1 MGRKKWLIVLLMLL
15 VLAGL
20 AWWLRKP
27 FLSWY
32 HVRQLVHADKENQAA
47 CVRRVAELG
56 QAVVPRLLSCLEYP
70 EDQACENVATALVCL
85 AELWGPDDER
95 SIALVQEL
103 NKNLPRYS
111 RAGKQELL
119 QIPAVLLRL
128 CQARTPEPRL
138 LEAASDLFAATAADA
153 DLRRGSL
160 ILGAALVKHCP
171 RGPAGQTCRELGLG
185 GLKDCSPENRARAVN
200 LLLRAGDPQ
209 LLAKVVPMLKDQDA
223 EVRQAALTALGPA
236 KEIIGDDDLL
246 PLLHDVDQGVRKLT
260 EEALRS
266 RGLPENHLVLARL
279 ISDDRPVQRLQVV
292 HHLFQTEDLPVG
304 IWLRRLSQDPAPAV
318 RAAAV
323 RAAYYQTKADLRD
336 RLLEMSQEDPSPTV
350 RQLAGHYLSRQP
362 PEWGAG
368 SRE

>member
-1 MGRKKWLIVLLMLL
+1 MGRKKWLILLLMLL
-15 VLAGL
+15 VLASL

-32 HVRQLVHADKENQAA
+32 YVRQLVHADKENQAA
-47 CVRRVAELG
+47 CVKRVAELD

-70 EDQACENVATALVCL
+70 EEQACENVTAALVCL
-85 AELWGPDDER
+85 VELWGPDDER
-95 SIALVQEL
+95 AIAIVEDL
-103 NKNLPRYS
+103 NRNLPRYG
-111 RAGKQELL
+111 RAGKQESLR
-119 QIPAVLLRL
+119 IPAALLRL
-128 CQARTPEPRL
+128 CLSRTPAPPL
-138 LEAASDLFAATAADA
+138 LEAASDLFTATAGDA

-171 RGPAGQTCRELGLG
+171 RGPVGQACRDLGLG
-185 GLKDCSPENRARAVN
+185 GLKDSSPENRARAVN
-200 LLLRAGDPQ
+200 LLLRAGDPA
-209 LLAKVVPMLKDQDA
+209 LLAKVIPMLRDQAA

-236 KEIIGDDDLL
+236 KDIIGDDDLL
-246 PLLHDVDQGVRKLT
+246 PLLHDADQGVRKLA

-292 HHLFQTEDLPVG
+292 HHLSQTEDLPVG

-336 RLLEMSQEDPSPTV
+336 RLLEMAQEDPSPTV
-350 RQLAGHYLSRQP
+350 RQLAGYYISRQP
-362 PEWGAG
+362 PE
-368 SRE
+368 